1 MGISYHPLF
10 GFDSYLK
17 KISLNYTYLKSDFN
31 ETNLLSQYVLDLLR
45 HQFIAEITH
54 SAPLDIIFNW
64 AFRYE
69 NRYNF
74 DSYFITDLKL
84 SRSFNNFD
92 LSLSAL
98 NLFNKSYMDI
108 SGIPL
113 PGRWIKAGI
122 NCKINNF

>member
-1 MGISYHPLF
+1 LNN
-10 GFDSYLK
+10 DSYLK

-31 ETNLLSQYVLDLLR
+31 ETNLLSQYILELLR
-45 HQFIAEITH
+45 HQFITEITY
-54 SAPLDIIFNW
+54 SVPLNIIFNW

-74 DSYFITDLKL
+74 DSYFIIDLKL

-113 PGRWIKAGI
+113 PGRWLKAGI
-122 NCKINNF
+122 NFRITNF